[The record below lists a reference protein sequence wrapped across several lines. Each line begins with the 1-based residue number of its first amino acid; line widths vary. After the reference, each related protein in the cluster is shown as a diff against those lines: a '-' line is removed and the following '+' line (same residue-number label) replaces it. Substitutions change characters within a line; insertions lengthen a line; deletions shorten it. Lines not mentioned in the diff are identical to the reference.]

1 MKPSPQ
7 TAPPVLDARSPE
19 RPAPESRAPELESR
33 AMSAAASFKSEFLQT
48 LQARGYIHQI
58 THPDE
63 LDAAAA
69 GGIVTAY
76 IGFDATAPS
85 LHVGSLIQIMML
97 RRLQQAGHKPIVLMG
112 GGTTKV
118 GDPTGKDESRKLLS
132 DADIAANIVGIK
144 QVFAK
149 FLTFGDGPTDAIM
162 VDNDVWLSKFGYV
175 QFLRD
180 YGVHFTVNRMLAF
193 DSVKL
198 RLEREQPMTFLEF
211 NYMLMQAV
219 DFLELNRAHGC
230 VLQMGGSDQWGNILN
245 GVELTRR
252 VDQKAAFGLT
262 TPLLATASGA
272 KMGKTM
278 SGAVWLNAEQLSPY
292 DYWQFWRNT
301 EDADVGRFLKLFTDL
316 PLDEIARLEALPG
329 AQINE
334 AKKVLADEATRMAH
348 GEEEARKARDAAEKA
363 FEQGALSADLP
374 TFEIAA
380 ADLKAGIVLANL
392 FADAGLA
399 ASRGE
404 ARRLAQGGGVKVND
418 KAEPD
423 ANRVV
428 TDADLIDGVVKLA
441 AGKKKIVLVKPI

>member
-1 MKPSPQ
+1 
-7 TAPPVLDARSPE
+7 
-19 RPAPESRAPELESR
+19 
-33 AMSAAASFKSEFLQT
+33 MSAAASFKSEFLQT

-58 THPDE
+58 THPEE
-63 LDAAAA
+63 LDTAAA

-132 DADIAANIVGIK
+132 DADIAANIAGIK
-144 QVFAK
+144 QVFAR

-162 VDNDVWLSKFGYV
+162 VDNDAWLSKFGYV

-219 DFLELNRAHGC
+219 DFLELNRAYGC

-316 PLDEIARLEALPG
+316 PLARIAELEALPG

-348 GEEEARKARDAAEKA
+348 GEDEARKARDAAEKA

-374 TFEIAA
+374 TFEVAA

-428 TDADLIDGVVKLA
+428 TEADLVDGVVKLA
-441 AGKKKIVLVKPI
+441 AGKKKIVLVKPV